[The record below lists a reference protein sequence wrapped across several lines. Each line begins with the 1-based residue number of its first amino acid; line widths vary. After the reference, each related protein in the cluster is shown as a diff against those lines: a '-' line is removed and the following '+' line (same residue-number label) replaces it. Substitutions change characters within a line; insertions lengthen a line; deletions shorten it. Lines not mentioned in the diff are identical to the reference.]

1 MSPEH
6 IAARWLSLRCWM
18 VRSVLP
24 AALMVIVSLGLI
36 RWVGADERV
45 LNHSAA
51 LIGFGGLYF
60 ALFRGGHIL
69 MLRSLHT
76 DMMRRFEDAYRERLR
91 LIPEEKLR
99 RANLGFT
106 LARVKRDIMV
116 EAQKK
121 PDLGHKR

>member
-6 IAARWLSLRCWM
+6 IARRWLSLRCWAL
-18 VRSVLP
+18 RSVLP
-24 AALMVIVSLGLI
+24 AALGVIACLLLI
-36 RWVGADERV
+36 RAVGGGERT

-76 DMMRRFEDAYRERLR
+76 DMMRRFEDAYRQRLAR
-91 LIPEEKLR
+91 LDEASLR

-106 LARVKRDIMV
+106 LARIKRDIMV